1 MRWIH
6 ELVQHESINTVRS
19 GRIVILK
26 KSHSFAFWEDSA
38 VVEDEILFHRTV
50 VEGIITYLDAC
61 FWNLYICESA
71 SLKTLFSD
79 VLNSVWNFKSFEI
92 LAVLERF
99 RLEPL

>member
-1 MRWIH
+1 M
-6 ELVQHESINTVRS
+6 
-19 GRIVILK
+19 
-26 KSHSFAFWEDSA
+26 
-38 VVEDEILFHRTV
+38 EDEILFHRTV
-50 VEGIITYLDAC
+50 VEGVVPHPDTC

-79 VLNSVWNFKSFEI
+79 VLYAVRDFNALEI